1 MKKTRLVVA
10 SLLIVA
16 AIVFVSFPSRP
27 ARAQTIGI
35 VKTGQQA
42 VTASAAQLTGTTYG
56 TLCIKALSTNS
67 ISVFIGGPGVT
78 TSTGFEL
85 TPTEVPFCTQVNTGQ
100 FYVVASGT
108 GASVSW
114 IITR

>member
-1 MKKTRLVVA
+1 MKIRWTLV
-10 SLLIVA
+10 SLLILA
-16 AIVFVSFPSRP
+16 GIVVVSFPPRP
-27 ARAQTIGI
+27 ARAQSVGY

-42 VTASAAQLTGTTYG
+42 VTGTAAQLTGTTYG